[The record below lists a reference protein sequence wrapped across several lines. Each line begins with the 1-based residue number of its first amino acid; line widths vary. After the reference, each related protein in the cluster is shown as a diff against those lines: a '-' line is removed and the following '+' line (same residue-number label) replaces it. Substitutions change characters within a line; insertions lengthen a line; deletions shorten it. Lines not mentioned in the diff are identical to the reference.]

1 MHEDD
6 FVASVLRRTTG
17 ETVCRRAET
26 LLCAYV
32 DGELP
37 GDDRELV
44 EGHLAHCAPCR
55 ALAAALARAAEVLPA
70 LAVLDPGPAF
80 TAAVLDLTSRRSP
93 ATAVERL
100 VTWWHAWQARPRFA
114 MELAYV
120 ATLVLVLVAGNPAP
134 VLQAATVRT
143 VTLAAE
149 GIGRARETL
158 PSALARVAPRLEV
171 PADLKA
177 LAGAVRTASGA
188 GQAAGQPDGVGGVLG
203 KVMGQ
208 WTDLWTWVRGVAGR
222 VFDGAGAAWAGTR
235 QVVSSWLRHPTEPA
249 PKNAR

>member
-17 ETVCRRAET
+17 DGACRRAET

-44 EGHLAHCAPCR
+44 DGHLAYCAPCR
-55 ALAAALARAAEVLPA
+55 ALEAALARAADVLPA
-70 LAVLDPGPAF
+70 LAALDPGPEF
-80 TAAVLDLTSRRSP
+80 TVAVLDATSRRAP
-93 ATAVERL
+93 ATGIGRL
-100 VTWWHAWQARPRFA
+100 AAWWHAWQARPRFA

-120 ATLVLVLVAGNPAP
+120 ATLVLVLVVGNPAP

-158 PSALARVAPRLEV
+158 PSALSRVAPRLEV

-177 LAGAVRTASGA
+177 LAGAVRTASA
-188 GQAAGQPDGVGGVLG
+188 TGQPDGVGGVLG
-203 KVMGQ
+203 RVMGQ

-222 VFDGAGAAWAGTR
+222 VLDGAGAAWAGTR
-235 QVVSSWLRHPTEPA
+235 QVVSSWLRHPSEPA

>member
-17 ETVCRRAET
+17 EGACRRAET

-32 DGELP
+32 DAELT
-37 GDDRELV
+37 GDDRELL
-44 EGHLAHCAPCR
+44 EGHLAHCEACR
-55 ALAAALARAAEVLPA
+55 ALAGALARSAEVLPS
-70 LAVLDPGPAF
+70 LAELDPGPDF
-80 TAAVLDLTSRRSP
+80 TVAVLDATTRRAS
-93 ATAVERL
+93 AKGLGRL
-100 VTWWHAWQARPRFA
+100 VAWWEAWQARPRFA

-120 ATLVLVLVAGNPAP
+120 ATLVLVLVVGNPAP
-134 VLQAATVRT
+134 VLQAASERT

-149 GIGRARETL
+149 GIGRARQTL
-158 PSALARVAPRLEV
+158 PSALSRVAPRLEM

-177 LAGAVRTASGA
+177 LADAVKMGAGS
-188 GQAAGQPDGVGGVLG
+188 GQAAGQADGVGGVLG

-222 VFDGAGAAWAGTR
+222 VFDGADAAWAGTK
-235 QVVSSWLRHPTEPA
+235 QMVSSWLRHPSEPA
-249 PKNAR
+249 RKDAR